1 MKKKEIEQILNT
13 YYTDKS
19 LNKSVASELFDL
31 YVVSQRS
38 KPLGCNV
45 KNCYRKGDKHKNGYI
60 YCDRH
65 KPKA

>member
-31 YVVSQRS
+31 YVVSHQRGLLIAYEIDCAEPYPYDIE
-38 KPLGCNV
+38 KIQAKV
-45 KNCYRKGDKHKNGYI
+45 DKQLRN
-60 YCDRH
+60 
-65 KPKA
+65 